1 MEEPAEPC
9 CVGREGVSWSVRRV
23 RADEL
28 AEPTTGEPQS
38 NNINAAAETDRK
50 GQGELCQLRL
60 SLSGASW
67 RTDGCQT
74 RAVVTPQ
81 LCVCHASH
89 VSSY

>member
-50 GQGELCQLRL
+50 ESR
-60 SLSGASW
+60 
-67 RTDGCQT
+67 
-74 RAVVTPQ
+74 
-81 LCVCHASH
+81 
-89 VSSY
+89 